1 MSIYTV
7 LILLL
12 VGIVAGM
19 LGGLVGI
26 GGGIII
32 VPSLIYFLHFT
43 QKSAQ
48 GTSLGLLLLPMGILG
63 VLEYYK
69 QGHVDFKVVI
79 VLAAGFLAGSY
90 FGSRVALSLP
100 QETVK
105 KIFAILLM
113 IIAIKMLFIDKPH
126 KDDAEHRNPADTST
140 LHGSAALKSNK

>member
-7 LILLL
+7 LILVL
-12 VGIVAGM
+12 VGIAAGI

-63 VLEYYK
+63 VLQYYK
-69 QGHVDFKVVI
+69 EGHVDFKVVI
-79 VLAAGFLAGSY
+79 ILAIGFLAGSY
-90 FGSRVALSLP
+90 FGSKIALSLP
-100 QETVK
+100 QEAVK
-105 KIFAILLM
+105 KIFATVL
-113 IIAIKMLFIDKPH
+113 IIVAIKMLFIDKPH
-126 KDDAEHRNPADTST
+126 KEDKPGNNKIIDTS
-140 LHGSAALKSNK
+140 ALPASVK